1 MGKEPTKE
9 PRIDKLRK
17 AVGLKGQSEA
27 SRSVYQTGPRKG
39 QPRNVNKLFKQGSTQ
54 KTTNKKMVSGTPGE
68 SVKKLVDRVK
78 GRKEATTRLKQRTK
92 TGQLKSIKEGRKSQ
106 FSKKPTPKPTAI
118 LKATPASVIAGMF
131 VDSSPTNMESYTS
144 TDGKK
149 YNLPDS
155 MVKKLERIKTDNNRS
170 KANNY
175 NFEKAYD
182 VAGKNGQAT
191 FKWDGRSYKSGV
203 YDKVKTK
210 IKELS
215 QNEVPIIIEG
225 AYLGKRK
232 QTMTE
237 GAKKVRKNEEPK
249 RASKTGLPKN
259 KGPKIK

>member
-78 GRKEATTRLKQRTK
+78 GSKETTTRLKQRTK

-106 FSKKPTPKPTAI
+106 FSKKLTPKPTAI

-131 VDSSPTNMESYTS
+131 VDSSPT
-144 TDGKK
+144 
-149 YNLPDS
+149 
-155 MVKKLERIKTDNNRS
+155 
-170 KANNY
+170 NNY